1 MGGHFANEQV
11 MASMSSKTISRQKSA
26 PKPAAAVTSREA
38 LEAQVAAFLK
48 SGGEIQQVAKGVTGQ
63 PNGTASRHISLGK
76 K

>member
-1 MGGHFANEQV
+1 MTI
-11 MASMSSKTISRQKSA
+11 KTATRQKSA
-26 PKPAAAVTSREA
+26 PKPAPAVTSRES
-38 LEAQVAAFLK
+38 LEAQVAAFLN

>member
-1 MGGHFANEQV
+1 
-11 MASMSSKTISRQKSA
+11 MSSKTISRQKSA
-26 PKPAAAVTSREA
+26 TNPAAAVTSREA

-63 PNGTASRHISLGK
+63 PNGAASRHISLGK